1 MISRTEI
8 ELRIAEHEARVARV
22 NLTGWQRQ
30 GAGPPRRP
38 RPARQP
44 RYALAALLGALA
56 ARLDPTH
63 AQAAPSPGARGT
75 EHYASRGGT

>member
-22 NLTGWQRQ
+22 NLTGWQRPE
-30 GAGPPRRP
+30 AGPGRRP
-38 RPARQP
+38 L
-44 RYALAALLGALA
+44 YALAALLGALA

-63 AQAAPSPGARGT
+63 AQTAPSPGARGT

>member
-22 NLTGWQRQ
+22 NLTGWQRRE
-30 GAGPPRRP
+30 AGHGRRP
-38 RPARQP
+38 LF
-44 RYALAALLGALA
+44 ALAALLRALA

-63 AQAAPSPGARGT
+63 AQTAPSPGARGT